1 MDERNK
7 VNMLDESDDE
17 SWSSDDFSE
26 IDDSDADADFILNVR
41 LFFNYLMYTLYYL
54 TFKIHR
60 GLKHY
65 KVVTLI

>member
-1 MDERNK
+1 MDERNI

-17 SWSSDDFSE
+17 PWSSDDFSE
-26 IDDSDADADFILNVR
+26 IDDSDVDADFILNVR
-41 LFFNYLMYTLYYL
+41 PFNYLMYTLYYL